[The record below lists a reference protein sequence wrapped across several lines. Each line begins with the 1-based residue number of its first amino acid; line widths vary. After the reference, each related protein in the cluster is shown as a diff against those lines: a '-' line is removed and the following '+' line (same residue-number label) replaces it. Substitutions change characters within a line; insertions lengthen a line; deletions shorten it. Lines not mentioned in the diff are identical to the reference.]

1 MDPTRIADLKRR
13 LQADP
18 TSIAFAQLAEE
29 HRRAGQLDEAVAV
42 CRDGLLRHP
51 GYLSARITLGRAL
64 AERGES
70 ADAEHE
76 FELVLRSAPDNL
88 AAIRGLGEI
97 CQKRGELDRALAY
110 YRRAM
115 TLTRYDP
122 DLDETVKAIA
132 EELGGRGA
140 APTDGLSFERAR
152 QELMDG
158 AAKVPAAPA
167 PPRVDFDALL
177 RSLGHEPDAP
187 APPIVEA
194 WLSADPV
201 AAMQTA
207 VPPAAPAASPAA
219 MPAPAPDGTAD
230 IGADLLA
237 KLEADLRQL
246 ERQPPPTMTHDAPS
260 SSRAQRDA
268 AEIAIAELE
277 RWLTA
282 ITTRRRALAAH
293 R

>member
-1 MDPTRIADLKRR
+1 LDPTRIADLRRR

-29 HRRAGQLDEAVAV
+29 YRRAGQLDEAVAV
-42 CRDGLLRHP
+42 CRDGLLRHQ

-64 AERGES
+64 AEQGEA

-122 DLDETVKAIA
+122 ELDETVKAIA
-132 EELGGRGA
+132 EALGGRGTTQA
-140 APTDGLSFERAR
+140 DGLSFEQAS
-152 QELMDG
+152 QELMDA

-167 PPRVDFDALL
+167 RVDFDALL

-194 WLSADPV
+194 WLSPDPT
-201 AAMQTA
+201 AALQAPVPPPALEPTSA
-207 VPPAAPAASPAA
+207 VPPLEI
-219 MPAPAPDGTAD
+219 GT
-230 IGADLLA
+230 DLLA

-246 ERQPPPTMTHDAPS
+246 ERQPPPTIPHTAP
-260 SSRAQRDA
+260 RRDA
-268 AEIAIAELE
+268 AEAAIAELE

-282 ITTRRRALAAH
+282 IAVRRRALAK
-293 R
+293 RR